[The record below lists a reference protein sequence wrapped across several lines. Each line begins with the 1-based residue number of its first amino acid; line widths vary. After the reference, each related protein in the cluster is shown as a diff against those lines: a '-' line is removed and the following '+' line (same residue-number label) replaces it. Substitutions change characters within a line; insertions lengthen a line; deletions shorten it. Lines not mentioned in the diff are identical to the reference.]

1 MEASITLKKV
11 GKIIGDKTI
20 LAGLSFGIERGS
32 LVAIVG
38 LNDSGKSV
46 LLKLLSGYE
55 NPNYG
60 QVFIQGLDMEK
71 RRSDTRQLLGYVSY
85 ENDLDPWLTLEQN
98 IKFNAN
104 LYSVESETYKERINK
119 YSSALNL
126 KPYLDQ
132 YAFRVSGGIQKK
144 AMLIRALIHDPDILI
159 LDEPTGLL
167 DAESI
172 RLRCDLLKDMK
183 REKSI
188 IYVSNS
194 LNEIEQAHDRIL
206 VFHDGRII
214 MDGHLDKL
222 LESTLDY
229 HKIQIEFDDL
239 NDDLYK
245 SLKNIATIVSP
256 NRMDNT
262 FHFYGRT
269 RMVFFDAIKAASNEM
284 MIDLDVKKLGL
295 RDLLDSEFAGKGL
308 DLSLIHI

>member
-11 GKIIGDKTI
+11 GILIGDKTI

-38 LNDSGKSV
+38 LNDSGKSI

-60 QVFIQGLDMEK
+60 QVFIQGLDMNK
-71 RRSDTRQLLGYVSY
+71 RRNETRKLLGYISF
-85 ENDLDPWLTLEQN
+85 ENDLDPWLTLKQN
-98 IKFNAN
+98 IEFNAR
-104 LYSVESETYKERINK
+104 LYSVQKSDYERRLKK
-119 YSSALNL
+119 YSEALNL
-126 KPYLDQ
+126 NAYLSQ
-132 YAFRVSGGIQKK
+132 FAYRVSGGIQKK
-144 AMLIRALIHDPDILI
+144 AMLVRALIHNPDILI
-159 LDEPTGLL
+159 LDEPTGYM

-172 RLRCDLLKDMK
+172 RLTWDLIKELKGK
-183 REKSI
+183 KSI

-194 LNEIEQAHDRIL
+194 INEIEQAHDRIL
-206 VFHDGRII
+206 VFHEGRII

-229 HKIQIEFDDL
+229 HQFQIEFENL
-239 NDDLYK
+239 TEELYNK
-245 SLKNIATIVSP
+245 LKNISTIVSP

-269 RMVFFDAIKAASNEM
+269 RTVFFDAIRAASDQI

-295 RDLLDSEFAGKGL
+295 RDLLDSEFAGRGL
-308 DLSLIHI
+308 E

>member
-11 GKIIGDKTI
+11 GKLIGDKTI

-38 LNDSGKSV
+38 LNDSGKSI

-60 QVFIQGLDMEK
+60 QVFVQGLDMEK
-71 RRSDTRQLLGYVSY
+71 RRSETRKLIGYVSY
-85 ENDLDPWLTLEQN
+85 ENDLDPWLTIKQN
-98 IKFNAN
+98 IRFNAN
-104 LYSVESETYKERINK
+104 LYSVNNILFKERLKK
-119 YSSALNL
+119 YSSALDL
-126 KPYLDQ
+126 EPYLNE

-144 AMLIRALIHDPDILI
+144 AMLLKGLIHDPEILVI
-159 LDEPTGLL
+159 DEPTGYM

-172 RLRCDLLKDMK
+172 RQTWDLIKELKGK
-183 REKSI
+183 KSI

-194 LNEIEQAHDRIL
+194 LAEIEQAHDRIL
-206 VFHDGRII
+206 VFHEGRII

-229 HKIQIEFDDL
+229 HQFQVEFENL
-239 NDDLYK
+239 SDDLYK
-245 SLKNIATIVSP
+245 TLKNIPTIVSP
-256 NRMDNT
+256 NRMDNI

-269 RMVFFDAIKAASNEM
+269 RTVFFDVIKVASDQM

-295 RDLLDSEFAGKGL
+295 RDLLDSEFAGRGL
-308 DLSLIHI
+308 D

>member
-98 IKFNAN
+98 IRFNAN
-104 LYSVESETYKERINK
+104 LYSVGSETYKERINK

-126 KPYLDQ
+126 KPYLNQ

-159 LDEPTGLL
+159 LDEPTGYM

-172 RLRCDLLKDMK
+172 RLTWDLLKDLK
-183 REKSI
+183 GDKSI

-206 VFHDGRII
+206 VFHEGRII

-229 HKIQIEFDDL
+229 HQFQIEFDDL

-269 RMVFFDAIKAASNEM
+269 RTVFFDVIKAASDKI
-284 MIDLDVKKLGL
+284 MIDLDVRKLGL
-295 RDLLDSEFAGKGL
+295 RDLLDSEFAGRGL
-308 DLSLIHI
+308 E

>member
-71 RRSDTRQLLGYVSY
+71 RRSDTRRLLGYVSY

-104 LYSVESETYKERINK
+104 LYSVESETYKERIYK

-159 LDEPTGLL
+159 LDEPTGYM

-172 RLRCDLLKDMK
+172 RLTWDLLKDLK
-183 REKSI
+183 GEKSI

-206 VFHDGRII
+206 VFHEGRII

-229 HKIQIEFDDL
+229 HQFQIEFDDL

-269 RMVFFDAIKAASNEM
+269 RTVFFDVIKAASDKI

-295 RDLLDSEFAGKGL
+295 RDLLDSEFAGRGL
-308 DLSLIHI
+308 E

>member
-11 GKIIGDKTI
+11 GKLIGDKTI

-38 LNDSGKSV
+38 LNDSGKST

-60 QVFIQGLDMEK
+60 QVFIQGLDMNK
-71 RRSDTRQLLGYVSY
+71 RRNETRKLLGYVSF
-85 ENDLDPWLTLEQN
+85 ENDLDPWLTLKQN
-98 IKFNAN
+98 IEFNAR
-104 LYSVESETYKERINK
+104 LYSVQKSDYEQRLKK
-119 YSSALNL
+119 YSAAFTLNA
-126 KPYLDQ
+126 YLTQ
-132 YAFRVSGGIQKK
+132 FAYRVSGGIQKK
-144 AMLIRALIHDPDILI
+144 AMLVRALIHNPDILI
-159 LDEPTGLL
+159 LDEPTGYM

-172 RLRCDLLKDMK
+172 RLTWDLIKELKG
-183 REKSI
+183 EKSI

-194 LNEIEQAHDRIL
+194 INEIEQAHDRIL
-206 VFHDGRII
+206 VFHEGRII

-229 HKIQIEFDDL
+229 HQFQIEFENL
-239 NDDLYK
+239 TEELYNK
-245 SLKNIATIVSP
+245 LKNISTIVSP

-269 RMVFFDAIKAASNEM
+269 RTVFFDAIRAASDQIM
-284 MIDLDVKKLGL
+284 VDLDVKKLGL
-295 RDLLDSEFAGKGL
+295 RDLLDSEFAGRGL
-308 DLSLIHI
+308 E

>member
-11 GKIIGDKTI
+11 GKLIGDKTI

-38 LNDSGKSV
+38 LNDSGKSI

-60 QVFIQGLDMEK
+60 QVFVQGLDMEK
-71 RRSDTRQLLGYVSY
+71 RRSETRKLIGYVSY
-85 ENDLDPWLTLEQN
+85 ENDLDPWLTIKQN
-98 IKFNAN
+98 IRFNAN
-104 LYSVESETYKERINK
+104 LYSVNDILFKERLKK

-126 KPYLDQ
+126 EHYLNE

-144 AMLIRALIHDPDILI
+144 AMLLRGLIHDPDILVI
-159 LDEPTGLL
+159 DEPTGYM

-172 RLRCDLLKDMK
+172 RQTWDLIKELKGQ
-183 REKSI
+183 KSI

-194 LNEIEQAHDRIL
+194 LAEIEQAHDRIL
-206 VFHDGRII
+206 VFHEGRII

-229 HKIQIEFDDL
+229 HQFQVEFENL
-239 NDDLYK
+239 SDDLYK
-245 SLKNIATIVSP
+245 TLKNIPTIVSP
-256 NRMDNT
+256 NRMDNI

-269 RMVFFDAIKAASNEM
+269 RTVFFDVIKVASDQM

-295 RDLLDSEFAGKGL
+295 RDLLDSEFAGRGL
-308 DLSLIHI
+308 D

>member
-32 LVAIVG
+32 LVAIAG

-60 QVFIQGLDMEK
+60 QVFIQGLDMNK
-71 RRSDTRQLLGYVSY
+71 RRRETRELLGYVSF
-85 ENDLDPWLTLEQN
+85 ENDLDPWLTLQQN
-98 IKFNAN
+98 IEFNAR
-104 LYSVESETYKERINK
+104 LYSVEKSVFEQRLKK
-119 YSSALNL
+119 YSDALNL
-126 KPYLDQ
+126 NAYLNQ
-132 YAFRVSGGIQKK
+132 FAYRVSGGIQKK
-144 AMLIRALIHDPDILI
+144 AMLVRALIHNPDILI
-159 LDEPTGLL
+159 MDEPTGYM

-172 RLRCDLLKDMK
+172 RLTWDLIKELKG
-183 REKSI
+183 EKSI

-194 LNEIEQAHDRIL
+194 INEIELAHDRIL
-206 VFHDGRII
+206 VFHEGRII

-229 HKIQIEFDDL
+229 HQFQIEFEVL
-239 NDDLYK
+239 TEDLYK
-245 SLKNIATIVSP
+245 KLKSISTIVSP

-269 RMVFFDAIKAASNEM
+269 RTVFFDAIRAASDQIM
-284 MIDLDVKKLGL
+284 VDLDVKKLGL
-295 RDLLDSEFAGKGL
+295 RDLLDSEFAGRGL
-308 DLSLIHI
+308 E

>member
-11 GKIIGDKTI
+11 GKLIGDKTI

-38 LNDSGKSV
+38 LNDSGKSI

-60 QVFIQGLDMEK
+60 QVFVQGLDMEK
-71 RRSDTRQLLGYVSY
+71 RRSETRKLIGYVSY
-85 ENDLDPWLTLEQN
+85 ENDLDPWLTIKQN
-98 IKFNAN
+98 IRFNAN
-104 LYSVESETYKERINK
+104 LYSVNNILFKERLKK
-119 YSSALNL
+119 YSSALDL
-126 KPYLDQ
+126 EPYLNE

-144 AMLIRALIHDPDILI
+144 AMLLRGLIHDPDILVI
-159 LDEPTGLL
+159 DEPTGYM

-172 RLRCDLLKDMK
+172 RQTWDLIKELKGQ
-183 REKSI
+183 KSI

-194 LNEIEQAHDRIL
+194 LTEIEQAHDRIL
-206 VFHDGRII
+206 VFHEGRII

-229 HKIQIEFDDL
+229 HQFQVEFENL
-239 NDDLYK
+239 SDDLYK
-245 SLKNIATIVSP
+245 TLKNISTIVSP
-256 NRMDNT
+256 NRMDNI

-269 RMVFFDAIKAASNEM
+269 RTVFFDVIKVASDQM

-295 RDLLDSEFAGKGL
+295 RDLLDSEFAGRGL
-308 DLSLIHI
+308 D

>member
-11 GKIIGDKTI
+11 GKLIGDKTI

-38 LNDSGKSV
+38 LNDSGKSI

-60 QVFIQGLDMEK
+60 QVFVQGLDMEK
-71 RRSDTRQLLGYVSY
+71 RRSETRKLIGYVSY
-85 ENDLDPWLTLEQN
+85 ENDLDPWLTIKQN
-98 IKFNAN
+98 IRFNAN
-104 LYSVESETYKERINK
+104 LYSVNNILFKERLKK
-119 YSSALNL
+119 YSSALDL
-126 KPYLDQ
+126 EPYLNE

-144 AMLIRALIHDPDILI
+144 AMLLRGLIHDPDILVI
-159 LDEPTGLL
+159 DEPTGYM

-172 RLRCDLLKDMK
+172 RQTWDLIKELKGQ
-183 REKSI
+183 KSI

-194 LNEIEQAHDRIL
+194 LTEIEQAHDRIL
-206 VFHDGRII
+206 VFHEGRII

-229 HKIQIEFDDL
+229 HQFQVEFENL
-239 NDDLYK
+239 SDDLYK
-245 SLKNIATIVSP
+245 NLKNIPTIVSP
-256 NRMDNT
+256 NRMDNI

-269 RMVFFDAIKAASNEM
+269 RTVFFDVIKVASDQM

-295 RDLLDSEFAGKGL
+295 RDLLDSEFAGRGL
-308 DLSLIHI
+308 D

>member
-11 GKIIGDKTI
+11 GKLIGDKTI

-38 LNDSGKSV
+38 LNDSGKTT

-60 QVFIQGLDMEK
+60 QVFIQGLDMNK
-71 RRSDTRQLLGYVSY
+71 RRNETRKLLGYVSF
-85 ENDLDPWLTLEQN
+85 ENDLDPWLTLKQN
-98 IKFNAN
+98 IEFNAR
-104 LYSVESETYKERINK
+104 LYSVQKSDYEQRLKK
-119 YSSALNL
+119 YSEALNL
-126 KPYLDQ
+126 NAYLNQ
-132 YAFRVSGGIQKK
+132 FAYRVSGGIQKK
-144 AMLIRALIHDPDILI
+144 AMLVRALIHNPDILI
-159 LDEPTGLL
+159 LDEPTGYM

-172 RLRCDLLKDMK
+172 RLTWDLIKELKGK
-183 REKSI
+183 KSI

-194 LNEIEQAHDRIL
+194 INEIEQAHDRIL
-206 VFHDGRII
+206 VFHEGRII

-229 HKIQIEFDDL
+229 HQFQIEFENL
-239 NDDLYK
+239 TEELYNK
-245 SLKNIATIVSP
+245 LKNISTIVSP

-269 RMVFFDAIKAASNEM
+269 RTVFFDAIRAASDQI

-295 RDLLDSEFAGKGL
+295 RDLLDSEFAGRGL
-308 DLSLIHI
+308 E